1 MNYTELTQAIQDY
14 CENNETSFVTNIPN
28 FVKVAENRIYRTI
41 NFPVNYKAQSLTTSI
56 GDKFLALPADFLV
69 PSNIQISVSGEWQNL
84 LVREPSFIRQ
94 AYPDDTATGQP
105 KYFALYDN
113 DQMILG
119 PTPDAVYSVNLYY
132 YYLPTSIVTASTT
145 WLGDFAEEVLL
156 YGSLIEAY
164 TYMKGDADMISLY
177 RERYNE
183 AMVPLKAQAEGRS
196 TTDEYRSDRILS
208 PRG

>member
-1 MNYTELTQAIQDY
+1 MNYAELTQAIQDY

-69 PSNIQISVSGEWQNL
+69 PSNIQISVSGAWQNL

-119 PTPDAVYSVNLYY
+119 PTPDATYSVNLYY
-132 YYLPTSIVTASTT
+132 YYLPASIVTASTT

>member
-119 PTPDAVYSVNLYY
+119 PTPDATYSVNLYY

-164 TYMKGDADMISLY
+164 TYMKGDADTISLY

>member
-119 PTPDAVYSVNLYY
+119 PTPDATYSVNLYY